1 MHLILLTAAVG
12 LLVGLAVG
20 LTGVGG
26 GALLVPILVLFMH
39 ISPIVAV
46 GTGAIFITVTKVGA
60 AWSYH
65 RKNLVDVRLVLR
77 MAIGSVP
84 GAALGVVGLALLR
97 AHMGDE
103 VNSFLKTFIG
113 ILLILTPGFAVVQ
126 GYLQKRGQRPFRD
139 HLPKWI
145 TPGSG
150 AIAVGFVGG
159 SLVGMTSMGS
169 GSIIMTLLV
178 PFYSRP
184 LTTLVG
190 TDIAH
195 ALILGIV
202 ASLGHLALG
211 TPDFRLL
218 AALLLGSIPAAWY
231 GAHIAT
237 TIRVTWLRT
246 VLFSLIFTAGP
257 SML

>member
-39 ISPIVAV
+39 TSPIVAV
-46 GTGAIFITVTKVGA
+46 GTGAIFITVTKIGA

-65 RKNLVDVRLVLR
+65 RKNLVDARLVLR

-84 GAALGVVGLALLR
+84 GAVLGVGALALLR

-103 VNSFLKTFIG
+103 VNSLLKTLIG
-113 ILLILTPGFAVVQ
+113 ILLILTPGFAFLQ
-126 GYLQKRGQRPFRD
+126 SYRQKRGQRSLRD

-145 TPGSG
+145 TPASG

-159 SLVGMTSMGS
+159 FLVGMTSMGS

-178 PFYSRP
+178 LFYRQP

-195 ALILGIV
+195 SLILGIV
-202 ASLGHLALG
+202 ARSNARAKSKEGRGVPTYL
-211 TPDFRLL
+211 
-218 AALLLGSIPAAWY
+218 
-231 GAHIAT
+231 
-237 TIRVTWLRT
+237 VT
-246 VLFSLIFTAGP
+246 A
-257 SML
+257 

>member
-1 MHLILLTAAVG
+1 MHLILLTAAIG

-26 GALLVPILVLFMH
+26 GALLVPILVLLMH
-39 ISPIVAV
+39 VSPIVAV

-65 RKNLVDVRLVLR
+65 RKNLVDMRLVLR
-77 MAIGSVP
+77 MAVGSVP
-84 GAALGVVGLALLR
+84 GAALGVGGLALLR
-97 AHMGDE
+97 AHMGDG
-103 VNSFLKTFIG
+103 VNSFLKILIG
-113 ILLILTPGFAVVQ
+113 ILLILTPGFAFLQ
-126 GYLQKRGQRPFRD
+126 SYLKKTGQKSLRD

-159 SLVGMTSMGS
+159 FLVGMTSMGS

-178 PFYSRP
+178 LFYSRP

-190 TDIAH
+190 TDIVH
-195 ALILGIV
+195 ALILGAV
-202 ASLGHLALG
+202 ASAGHLALG
-211 TPDFRLL
+211 TADFRLL
-218 AALLLGSIPAAWY
+218 AALLLGSIPGAWY

-237 TIRVTWLRT
+237 TIRVAWLRT
-246 VLFSLIFTAGP
+246 VLFSLIFTAGL